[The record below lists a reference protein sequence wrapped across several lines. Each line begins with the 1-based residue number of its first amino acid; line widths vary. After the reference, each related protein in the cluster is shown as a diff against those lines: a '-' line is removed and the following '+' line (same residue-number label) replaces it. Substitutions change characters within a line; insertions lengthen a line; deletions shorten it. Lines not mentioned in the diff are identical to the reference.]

1 MRRVQLIGLLLMRGC
16 ECFFFLKGGEGG
28 RLIFDGGRLGL
39 SDYLR
44 EKLVEKLK
52 EEERKG

>member
-28 RLIFDGGRLGL
+28 RLIFDGV
-39 SDYLR
+39 DWD
-44 EKLVEKLK
+44 
-52 EEERKG
+52 

>member
-1 MRRVQLIGLLLMRGC
+1 MAC
-16 ECFFFLKGGEGG
+16 
-28 RLIFDGGRLGL
+28 RLGL

-52 EEERKG
+52 EEERMLRAHG